1 MSNIWDEVLARIDV
15 KINRHSYNTWFK
27 PTSYVGDQGST
38 IVVRVPNALFSDW
51 LNKPCLEPKW

>member
-51 LNKPCLEPKW
+51 LNKHY